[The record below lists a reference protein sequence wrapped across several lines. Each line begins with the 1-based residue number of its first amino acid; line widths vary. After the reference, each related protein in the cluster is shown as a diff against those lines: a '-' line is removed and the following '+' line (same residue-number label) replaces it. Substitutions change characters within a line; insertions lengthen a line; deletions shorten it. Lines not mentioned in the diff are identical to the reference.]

1 MSVEDVDEFAYG
13 GQLVFNGIHKTNV
26 LDSEFD
32 FDQVVDE
39 ELVDYSSGSIE
50 EPGRGY
56 KLIPFSDFVESDHQI
71 DQETENLLGEV
82 HAFRHLHEEWEYKE
96 VETNQGQNETRP
108 TKNGV
113 SSFDAYWAAPDHL
126 FIKGNKTEASQA
138 DDLLSATLDPFL
150 EIRSLSFAPD
160 FLLWIFSKEKN
171 SEQLPGDLSISMLTD
186 AEVRGE
192 EEDFFGQKSKVD
204 DSKDVTKS
212 PHVLMG
218 VLKQKGIVALEG
230 VFGLAGKFV
239 RARFSEEGR
248 VHIKADHAIQG
259 SSDVERMAIS
269 IAFLREF
276 TELYEYWMGL
286 DPDRQYPPTDFFT
299 DIYDECE
306 RQGVEIQFS
315 IDDVIEEYRQ
325 KGGAE
330 DWNQYQSGLG
340 EFP

>member
-26 LDSEFD
+26 LDPEFD
-32 FDQVVDE
+32 FGRVVDE
-39 ELVDYSSGSIE
+39 ELVDYSPGSIQD
-50 EPGRGY
+50 PGRGY
-56 KLIPFSDFVESDHQI
+56 KLIPFADFLEDDHRV
-71 DQETENLLGEV
+71 DTEIERLLGEI
-82 HAFRHLHEEWEYKE
+82 HAFRHLREDWEYKE
-96 VETNQGQNETRP
+96 VQSREGSNEERP
-108 TKNGV
+108 TKTGT
-113 SSFDAYWAAPDHL
+113 STFDAYWASPDHL

-138 DDLLSATLDPFL
+138 DDLLSKTLDPFL
-150 EIRSLSFAPD
+150 EIRSLNFAPD
-160 FLLWIFSKEKN
+160 FLLWLFSREKN
-171 SEQLPGDLSISMLTD
+171 GQQLPGDLSINMLTD
-186 AEVRGE
+186 AEIRGE

-218 VLKQKGIVALEG
+218 VLKQKGLVALEG

-276 TELYEYWMGL
+276 SELYEHWKNL
-286 DPDRQYPPTDFFT
+286 DKDQQYPPTDFFT
-299 DIYDECE
+299 DIYDECK
-306 RQGVEIQFS
+306 RQGVDIQFS

-340 EFP
+340 EFS